1 MEIITKYKN
10 RKLYSKELSKY
21 VNLNY
26 LLDLV
31 NTNSNFIVL
40 EHNTKRDVTNNTL
53 SEAILKLSPKREDLI
68 TLIKRSSTN
77 E

>member
-31 NTNSNFIVL
+31 NTNISFLVL
-40 EHNTKRDVTNNTL
+40 EHNTNKDVTNNTL
-53 SEAILKLSPKREDLI
+53 SEAILKLNPKREDLI
-68 TLIKRSSTN
+68 ELIKRSI
-77 E
+77 

>member
-31 NTNSNFIVL
+31 NTDNNFIVL
-40 EHNTKRDVTNNTL
+40 EHNTKKDVTNSTL
-53 SEAILKLSPKREDLI
+53 SEAILKLNPKKEDLI
-68 TLIKRSSTN
+68 YLIKRSI
-77 E
+77 

>member
-31 NTNSNFIVL
+31 NTNSSFLVL
-40 EHNTKRDVTNNTL
+40 EHNTKKDVTNNTL
-53 SEAILKLSPKREDLI
+53 SEAILKLNPKREDLI
-68 TLIKRSSTN
+68 ELIKRSI
-77 E
+77 